1 MLFWEGHFGL
11 ATLPFSKGGYLIR
24 CQVFT
29 LDGWEVGLYAIFP
42 SFRLPS
48 VVGSLRLYVL
58 WLHENTPN
66 YWSGASHCFLCKV
79 LAIFNE
85 EKSYVGYYTL
95 GQIQDGL
102 PKKGHEHNII
112 VLVVCEGD
120 GGTRFQVNLEDI
132 LHIGD
137 MELLQ
142 ADVKVLPT
150 NL

>member
-1 MLFWEGHFGL
+1 MTPWEYPKL
-11 ATLPFSKGGYLIR
+11 LKWCVSLLPLQS
-24 CQVFT
+24 
-29 LDGWEVGLYAIFP
+29 P
-42 SFRLPS
+42 S
-48 VVGSLRLYVL
+48 
-58 WLHENTPN
+58 
-66 YWSGASHCFLCKV
+66 
-79 LAIFNE
+79 IFNE